1 MMKAISTHISD
12 LFGAALL
19 ILFGMTGMAQT
30 AFAQAEEASDQEK
43 AVHYSLYFEDFKNEN
58 YSSALPNLK
67 WIIENAPGYPRND
80 DRNFERL
87 VETYAGLAA
96 QAEDDATKRAYLD
109 SALVVF
115 DEAVPTLKEHGIEAN
130 ELQWKI
136 RKGRFLQEHSPV
148 LSDRIGEVSETYLE
162 AYELGGCELDPYYVR
177 VIIDGYVRSGAK
189 QDAVELMDEA
199 ESCYSEN
206 AEMMQ
211 YITEVRNTLFRSP
224 EERMAFLEDR
234 LAKTPDDVGIASELF
249 DIYLRAGE
257 RAKAA
262 ELGERLATME
272 KSAKTYRMLGQLH
285 LQDGEAER
293 ALEYYEQ
300 ALAMPDADNTV
311 ARDIHFNMGIALQQ
325 MGRLSNARASFRKAL
340 EVDPNFGNAYIAI
353 GDLYVTAVS
362 QCGSFEPEDRAV
374 YWLAVDMYERA
385 KAVDPSVA
393 SQANQKIATYRGSF
407 PTNENLFFK
416 NWKVGDS
423 YRIDYGCY
431 SWIAQS
437 TTVRQPTS

>member
-1 MMKAISTHISD
+1 SFFTCTCSTQIYTLSLHDALPIS
-12 LFGAALL
+12 
-19 ILFGMTGMAQT
+19 
-30 AFAQAEEASDQEK
+30 EEASDQEK

-189 QDAVELMDEA
+189 QDTVELMD
-199 ESCYSEN
+199 
-206 AEMMQ
+206 
-211 YITEVRNTLFRSP
+211 
-224 EERMAFLEDR
+224 
-234 LAKTPDDVGIASELF
+234 
-249 DIYLRAGE
+249 
-257 RAKAA
+257 
-262 ELGERLATME
+262 
-272 KSAKTYRMLGQLH
+272 
-285 LQDGEAER
+285 
-293 ALEYYEQ
+293 
-300 ALAMPDADNTV
+300 
-311 ARDIHFNMGIALQQ
+311 
-325 MGRLSNARASFRKAL
+325 
-340 EVDPNFGNAYIAI
+340 
-353 GDLYVTAVS
+353 
-362 QCGSFEPEDRAV
+362 
-374 YWLAVDMYERA
+374 
-385 KAVDPSVA
+385 
-393 SQANQKIATYRGSF
+393 
-407 PTNENLFFK
+407 
-416 NWKVGDS
+416 
-423 YRIDYGCY
+423 
-431 SWIAQS
+431 
-437 TTVRQPTS
+437 